1 MAGYQF
7 DTLSQKQRQDILNFC
22 AGFEKFMA
30 DRPIKKDRDGNLIE
44 TETTKGMPREVVDYG
59 WRTFQEVV
67 GEMRATLDGGR
78 QEHNLIAFSDQTE
91 SERVLISFHRDFDE
105 MVSVMRGRLVSLC
118 DFGPELFEQLK
129 SSIPEAEDFLNGIEM
144 PEPGTA
150 GYQFDHLR
158 DYVTYISGDY
168 SDEGPQISK
177 MDEIGLQRFA
187 ATAIV
192 LDEVTK
198 GAKDW
203 RKVKINAEEVLER
216 TNEVFENLACNAS
229 FNDMVCHVTEG
240 ASEVIPTLYKEDIK
254 DIKEELDE
262 RYCTQ
267 LLPAFVKKMNKRY
280 SEQLKTLGDAN
291 EFRKDEKEKL
301 SKSFMQDMTMAGI
314 AESNPKK
321 FNNYQAIEKEER
333 KYRRVYESFVNSK
346 PAREVAKLFTGKPGK
361 VLEAVQ
367 EYAPPAKTRIEEL
380 QSKLKKEKDPTAK
393 MRLTAE
399 IIANREL
406 AGAQLGG
413 KGLENRPDPVA
424 VAART
429 EELAAE
435 MSKVRESDPEAMDK
449 VVAQATRG
457 HGGKMMEA
465 YNTAAQP
472 TREAAE
478 KAAREAAE
486 KAAHEEAEKAAREAA
501 EKTARE
507 EAEKAA
513 REAEKPVSYL
523 DYINKLNLENPTSQD
538 VAKLVAATG
547 LLITQKEGAQAI
559 ADPKEIDKIAAAIDN
574 EPAFQNMMKDQQV
587 IQNAKMG
594 LGLPLMEQL
603 NAKKKAA
610 EMEKKT
616 DETEKKT
623 DEAEKKTAE
632 TEKKA
637 DETEKTEATKKPD
650 EATLKAQ
657 REKKQAEHDAAQ
669 IEKDVKN
676 PKHRLES
683 DKGFFNSLR
692 QYGKEKEFND
702 IRRRRVQ
709 DYLNTYPSCRA
720 EAMEIIAE
728 NKLTGLTMPK
738 IREVPDAM
746 LIHPEKNKAALQ
758 KQQEQEKQQEKQ
770 PEVKPQKQEQD
781 VQIGG

>member
-67 GEMRATLDGGR
+67 GELRATLDGGR

-91 SERVLISFHRDFDE
+91 SERVLISYHRDFDE

-168 SDEGPQISK
+168 PDEGPQISK

-216 TNEVFENLACNAS
+216 TNEVFENLACNGS
-229 FNDMVCHVTEG
+229 FGDMVNYVSEG
-240 ASEVIPTLYKEDIK
+240 ASVVIPTLYKEDIK

-267 LLPAFVKKMNKRY
+267 LLPAFAEKMKKRY
-280 SEQLKTLGDAN
+280 SEQLETLGDAN
-291 EFRKDEKEKL
+291 EFSKDEKEKL

-346 PAREVAKLFTGKPGK
+346 PANEVAKLFTGKPGK

-406 AGAQLGG
+406 SDAQRGG

-429 EELAAE
+429 AELAAE
-435 MSKVRESDPEAMDK
+435 MSKVRESDPKAMDK
-449 VVAQATRG
+449 LVAQATSG

-465 YNTAAQP
+465 YNKAAQP
-472 TREAAE
+472 TREAEE
-478 KAAREAAE
+478 KAAREA
-486 KAAHEEAEKAAREAA
+486 
-501 EKTARE
+501 
-507 EAEKAA
+507 AEKAA

-547 LLITQKEGAQAI
+547 LFYTQKKGAQAI
-559 ADPKEIDKIAAAIDN
+559 ADPERIDKIAAAINN
-574 EPAFQNMMKDQQV
+574 EPAFQEMMRDQQV

-616 DETEKKT
+616 
-623 DEAEKKTAE
+623 A
-632 TEKKA
+632 
-637 DETEKTEATKKPD
+637 ETEKTEATKKPD

-738 IREVPDAM
+738 IREMPDAM